1 MNSNKWYK
9 FLIKEEEQ
17 RLIKAPDLRNFP
29 LSDFKQKFDELW
41 KTNSYFSDSIIKI
54 IMTKLLIP
62 NLKKLGKE
70 NFLDIKKIVMEGQA
84 ENNSSSLYSLV
95 NSIDRFGP
103 LASVWHNTLV
113 MFLNLFFFPK
123 DPVYI
128 KNIKEAD
135 TDSFVRAIYILFDMN
150 PELIPTAPKLN
161 KYKKGQDTRDEN
173 IDMIKHY
180 YQIDPSDFNVPTILD
195 EVKLVGYVGGGAY
208 GKVFKTSDDRALKI
222 FQDSVSLDKDLKR
235 MSSVTEEVYQGTAS
249 LEDMHYFDKGKLG
262 NSPYYYALMPLIVP
276 IEKAPFFSTSPVFEE
291 AVSSGYDTARYFRN
305 YGATYDYQDF
315 KDKVLENM
323 KAYLTSPKGLQDMD
337 TYKNTIDKIIR
348 AAYRASVKFGGTDL
362 HAGNIGYLAQKPD
375 VFFYF
380 DM

>member
-9 FLIKEEEQ
+9 FLLKEEEYK
-17 RLIKAPDLRNFP
+17 LIKAPDPATFP
-29 LSDFKQKFDELW
+29 YNEFKEKFDELW
-41 KTNSYFSDSIIKI
+41 KTNSYFNDSIIKI

-62 NLKKLGKE
+62 NLKKIGKE
-70 NFLDIKKIVMEGQA
+70 AFLDVKKSIMEGDA
-84 ENNSSSLYSLV
+84 ESNSSYLYSIV
-95 NSIDRFGP
+95 NAPDAWGP
-103 LASVWHNTLV
+103 LTYVWNDTLI

-123 DPVYI
+123 DPIYI
-128 KNIKEAD
+128 KNIKESEAD
-135 TDSFVRAIYILFDMN
+135 SISDAIYSLFSRH
-150 PELIPTAPKLN
+150 PEFIPTAPRLN
-161 KYKKGQDTRDEN
+161 KYSKGKVIRDEN
-173 IDMIKHY
+173 IEMIKRY
-180 YQIDPSDFNVPTILD
+180 YPIDPSDFEDPTILD

-276 IEKAPFFSTSPVFEE
+276 IEKAPFFNTSPVFEE
-291 AVSSGYDTARYFRN
+291 AVSSSYDTAGYFRR
-305 YGATYDYQDF
+305 GGGTYDYQDF
-315 KDKVLENM
+315 KDQVVKSM
-323 KAYLTSPKGLQDMD
+323 KSYLKNPEHLQDMD
-337 TYKNTIDKIIR
+337 TYKDTIDKIIR
-348 AAYRASVKFGGTDL
+348 ASYRASVKFGGTDL

-375 VFFYF
+375 KFFFF